1 MQEVHL
7 VAKIDLY
14 PLKFVEIYKPYIWG
28 GQNLRKLGKPI
39 KEGQIVAESW
49 EVSDHNDDIS
59 IVENGPLAGKS
70 LRELIKMY
78 GEDISPKTENG
89 RFPILIKYIDA
100 NKRLSVQV
108 HPDDEYARTHESPNE
123 LGKRECWYI
132 MEAPPGAELIMG
144 IRKGIDKKSFIK
156 MIKENRIEDGLN
168 KIKVKKGD
176 FIYIKTGTVHALLEG
191 IMVCEIQENSDT
203 TYRLYD
209 WGRVGNDGKPRPL
222 HIDKALDVIYFP
234 PENEYNNYI
243 KSLLID
249 YDKNLENG
257 SQKLI
262 RSKYFNIDFLR
273 YSIAFKQS
281 MGKYHFHTL
290 NILKG
295 EGLLKYKSGF
305 EKIMR
310 GDTILVPRP
319 INEYEIET
327 NGIEMLKTF
336 L

>member
-1 MQEVHL
+1 MVKTE
-7 VAKIDLY
+7 LY
-14 PLKFVEIYKPYIWG
+14 PLRFVEIYKPYIWG

-39 KEGQIVAESW
+39 KEGEIVAESW
-49 EVSDHNDDIS
+49 EISDHNDDIS

-70 LRELIKMY
+70 LRELIKTY

-108 HPDDEYARTHESPNE
+108 HPDDEYAKTHENPKE
-123 LGKRECWYI
+123 LGKTECWYV
-132 MEAPPGAELIMG
+132 MDAPSNAELIMG
-144 IRKGIDKKSFIK
+144 IKKGVDKDSFIK
-156 MIKENRIEDGLN
+156 MIRENRIEDGLN
-168 KIKVKKGD
+168 RIKVQKGD

-234 PENEYNNYI
+234 PEKIYNEYI
-243 KSLLID
+243 RDLLIN
-249 YDKNLENG
+249 YDKNLDNAA
-257 SQKLI
+257 QKLV
-262 RSKYFNIDFLR
+262 RSKYFNIDFLKFTK
-273 YSIAFKQS
+273 AFNQE
-281 MGKYHFHTL
+281 MEDYHFHTL
-290 NILKG
+290 NIIEG
-295 EGLLKYKSGF
+295 EGILKYKNGF
-305 EKIMR
+305 ERIKI
-310 GDTILVPRP
+310 GDTILVPRSV
-319 INEYEIET
+319 NSYEIET
-327 NGIEMLKTF
+327 KGITILKTF

>member
-1 MQEVHL
+1 VVRTE
-7 VAKIDLY
+7 LY
-14 PLKFVEIYKPYIWG
+14 PLRFVEIYKPYIWG

-39 KEGQIVAESW
+39 KEGEIVAESW
-49 EVSDHNDDIS
+49 EISDHNDDIS

-70 LRELIKMY
+70 LRELIKTY

-108 HPDDEYARTHESPNE
+108 HPDDEYAKTHENPKE
-123 LGKRECWYI
+123 LGKTECWYV
-132 MEAPPGAELIMG
+132 MDAPSNAELIMG
-144 IRKGIDKKSFIK
+144 IKKGVDKDSFIK
-156 MIKENRIEDGLN
+156 MIRENRIEDGLN
-168 KIKVKKGD
+168 RIKVQKGD

-222 HIDKALDVIYFP
+222 HINKALDVIYFP
-234 PENEYNNYI
+234 PEKIYNEYI
-243 KSLLID
+243 KDLLIN
-249 YDKNLENG
+249 YDKNLDNAA
-257 SQKLI
+257 QKLV
-262 RSKYFNIDFLR
+262 RSKYFNIDFLKFTK
-273 YSIAFKQS
+273 AFNQE
-281 MGKYHFHTL
+281 MEDYHFHTL
-290 NILKG
+290 NIIEG
-295 EGLLKYKSGF
+295 EGILKYKNGF
-305 EKIMR
+305 ERIKI

-319 INEYEIET
+319 VNSYEIET
-327 NGIEMLKTF
+327 KGITILKTF